1 MALEKEIKLSSSLN
15 ENDLLRHRISLERLT
30 VLNTI
35 LQNNLSEESNSLIEK
50 QIIKIIETW

>member
-30 VLNTI
+30 VLNNI